1 MDLEKLAT
9 SAVIIALSKTE
20 RLSSFINSGDKE
32 PCWDG
37 NIYIHE
43 DKTHTKKNIKKVAT
57 QVKGKA
63 VKALPN
69 KNTVK
74 YPISYDDL
82 NAYMMN
88 GGTLFFVVYLDSVTG
103 DALQIYYTSLLPFKI
118 KTLLKNKKSKYQ
130 VVLQKFPE
138 DNFQK
143 TELLLNF
150 HSNAQRQASF
160 AGKDLPSIDD
170 LKKQGVLESLS
181 FHYIGVGENLSDSS
195 LPKKLDGKSLT
206 VYANIKGG
214 SAPIPVEY
222 YESIHQITMQNGKD
236 EPVCVNGK
244 KYYDGLKVITT
255 AETIE
260 LKIGSCVRIIM
271 PNIDKA
277 EEKISLSVKINI
289 KGTLKEQILGMEFV
303 VAMIEHASLSIGDMD
318 FPVKFTDEQMEAIK
332 SKEYPVNLGGYKKAQ
347 KLLEVMNVKKDLKIQ
362 ECTEEDL
369 KNLNLLIGAISENL
383 PVKDLPENNKAQC
396 QKLTIANINLA
407 VVYLKRETGGYN
419 MFDYFGNRFAV
430 CWQPT
435 EETEPV
441 RISQFSSMRAEDF
454 LSLDNLNL
462 SVIVKDYESIETSD
476 LLIELGNNTL
486 LELLKAYDIRQEP
499 DFLKT
504 AKGLLNWLK
513 SHPDYISDE
522 VITLNDLQIALRER
536 ALTFGEK
543 SKLHTIIANTTDEF
557 FKLGALL
564 LLDEQ
569 SEAESIIDDLPEEEL
584 ERFKLFPIYRF
595 YKNSKEQ

>member
-160 AGKDLPSIDD
+160 AG
-170 LKKQGVLESLS
+170 
-181 FHYIGVGENLSDSS
+181 
-195 LPKKLDGKSLT
+195 
-206 VYANIKGG
+206 
-214 SAPIPVEY
+214 
-222 YESIHQITMQNGKD
+222 
-236 EPVCVNGK
+236 
-244 KYYDGLKVITT
+244 
-255 AETIE
+255 
-260 LKIGSCVRIIM
+260 
-271 PNIDKA
+271 
-277 EEKISLSVKINI
+277 
-289 KGTLKEQILGMEFV
+289 
-303 VAMIEHASLSIGDMD
+303 
-318 FPVKFTDEQMEAIK
+318 
-332 SKEYPVNLGGYKKAQ
+332 
-347 KLLEVMNVKKDLKIQ
+347 
-362 ECTEEDL
+362 
-369 KNLNLLIGAISENL
+369 
-383 PVKDLPENNKAQC
+383 
-396 QKLTIANINLA
+396 
-407 VVYLKRETGGYN
+407 
-419 MFDYFGNRFAV
+419 
-430 CWQPT
+430 
-435 EETEPV
+435 
-441 RISQFSSMRAEDF
+441 
-454 LSLDNLNL
+454 
-462 SVIVKDYESIETSD
+462 
-476 LLIELGNNTL
+476 
-486 LELLKAYDIRQEP
+486 
-499 DFLKT
+499 
-504 AKGLLNWLK
+504 
-513 SHPDYISDE
+513 
-522 VITLNDLQIALRER
+522 
-536 ALTFGEK
+536 
-543 SKLHTIIANTTDEF
+543 
-557 FKLGALL
+557 
-564 LLDEQ
+564 
-569 SEAESIIDDLPEEEL
+569 
-584 ERFKLFPIYRF
+584 
-595 YKNSKEQ
+595 